1 MTPPFDEIAFL
12 TRSPNRVAVLGAL
25 AEGRYSRRELVD
37 ETPASRV
44 TVGRILHDFGE
55 RGWVRNSGEGYE
67 ATTRG
72 RLLAQELLSVLD
84 RLRAIDRLDPVL
96 PWFPID
102 RLDVPLSAFGD
113 ADVTVPTT
121 AEPNRH
127 HRRIGTVGGIAD
139 HARMYSQGATK
150 EAIDIH
156 RSAIRNRG
164 QRLELV
170 LTRPALDAIAADD
183 QLRAEFRTLA
193 AAAAFVGT
201 VERELSLPFVAL
213 FDGRCFLGA
222 VTDSGAPAGV
232 VESDDDALVAWTQ
245 RTLDEIRA
253 AAVPLDLDAFTA

>member
-1 MTPPFDEIAFL
+1 MVPPLDDVAFL
-12 TRSPNRVAVLGAL
+12 TRSPNRVAVLEAL
-25 AEGRYSRRELVD
+25 AEGRHSRRGLVD

-44 TVGRILHDFGE
+44 TVGRILHDFEE
-55 RGWVRNSGEGYE
+55 RGWVTNSGEGYE

-72 RLLAQELLSVLD
+72 RLVARELLSSLD
-84 RLRAIDRLDPVL
+84 RLRAIERLDPVL
-96 PWFPID
+96 PWFPVD
-102 RLDVPLSAFGD
+102 RLEVPLSAFGD
-113 ADVTVPTT
+113 AEVTVPTT

-127 HRRIGTVGGIAD
+127 HRRIGSVGGVAD

-156 RSAIRNRG
+156 RSAVQSHG

-170 LTRPALDAIAADD
+170 LTHPAVDAVAADD
-183 QLRAEFRTLA
+183 DLRAEFRGLA

-213 FDGRCFLGA
+213 FDGRCFLGV

-232 VESDDDALVAWTQ
+232 VESDDDALVAWTR

-253 AAVPLDLDAFTA
+253 AAVPVELDAFTA